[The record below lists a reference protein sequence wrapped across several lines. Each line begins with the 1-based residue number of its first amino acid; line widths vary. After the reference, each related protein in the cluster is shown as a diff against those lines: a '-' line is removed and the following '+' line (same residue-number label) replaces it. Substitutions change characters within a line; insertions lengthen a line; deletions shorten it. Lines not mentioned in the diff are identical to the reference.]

1 MGTDDER
8 RRVAAALRAYDG
20 KGVDADTI
28 GEVTAII
35 IGAGDAD
42 GWSWREI
49 YARLADLIEPDTT
62 SDTTKSAEDTTKTPT
77 SSDTAPTSS
86 DASATHTDATATCD
100 TSQGRRDT
108 VACDPTGRGVD
119 SIYEWCRGRLEG
131 ADGAEDYLYC
141 TIMRAIEDYRHPE
154 RATAHTVR
162 AVDREALLEE
172 VKELEKCAW
181 YFGLDFDADE
191 PLRDRLKEASEDF
204 AGCARR
210 IREALGVVA

>member
-62 SDTTKSAEDTTKTPT
+62 TDTTKGIEF
-77 SSDTAPTSS
+77 
-86 DASATHTDATATCD
+86 DAFSH
-100 TSQGRRDT
+100 GI
-108 VACDPTGRGVD
+108 D
-119 SIYEWCRGRLEG
+119 SIYEWCFEHLEG
-131 ADGAEDYLYC
+131 ADGAEDELFC
-141 TIMRAIEDYRHPE
+141 SIMRAIEDYRHPE
-154 RATAHTVR
+154 LATAHTVR
-162 AVDREALLEE
+162 AVDRDALLA
-172 VKELEKCAW
+172 L
-181 YFGLDFDADE
+181 ADE
-191 PLRDRLKEASEDF
+191 MSRNTQGMLSDDKVDASDIWYYEHLLRKACGE
-204 AGCARR
+204 
-210 IREALGVVA
+210 VVA